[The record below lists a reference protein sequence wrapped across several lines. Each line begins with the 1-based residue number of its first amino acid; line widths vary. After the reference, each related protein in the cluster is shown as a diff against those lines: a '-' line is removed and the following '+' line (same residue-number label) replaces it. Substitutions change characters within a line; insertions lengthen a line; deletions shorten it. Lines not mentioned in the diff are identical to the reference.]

1 MDTMSN
7 TSLRIALVFVF
18 LGCMYTM
25 MMWNSE
31 INQKIKLESEVE
43 KLKVELKKNQ
53 EYSDSLSMEL
63 FPTQI
68 ELGRYKV
75 ALDIL
80 RERNPKAASQYG
92 DIISE
97 ETE

>member
-1 MDTMSN
+1 MDNMSN
-7 TSLRIALVFVF
+7 TNLKIALVFVT
-18 LGCMYTM
+18 LGCLYSM

-43 KLKVELKKNQ
+43 KLKVELKKTQ
-53 EYSDSLSMEL
+53 EYSDSLYMEL

-68 ELGRYKV
+68 ELGRYEV